1 MTVHAWP
8 TELRFSKSARA
19 LSIGFD
25 DGTDF
30 VLPYKTLRLQSPS
43 AEVQGHGNG
52 PKPPAPIISDDLNV
66 TQADPVGRYAVRIH
80 FSDGHSSGL
89 YTWAYLRELGK
100 AETNA

>member
-1 MTVHAWP
+1 MDHSHRPWP
-8 TELRFSKSARA
+8 RTKATDDDCAPNHGHVPEL
-19 LSIGFD
+19 LTTP
-25 DGTDF
+25 TD
-30 VLPYKTLRLQSPS
+30 
-43 AEVQGHGNG
+43 HGNG